1 MEGVDTSILRSF
13 VAVAEGATVTEVAG
27 ESFVTQPTV
36 TRGLQRLETEVGAPL
51 FDRVGRGLRLNRNG
65 EVLLEAARRA
75 LSGLDT
81 ALAEIAAHQDPA
93 AGTVR
98 FGFLS
103 PLSNWLIPE
112 LLGEYRRR
120 FPRVNFALR
129 QDGAARILAAL
140 ADGTLDVLVT
150 IPDLAHPMVRW
161 EPLFDEDIVLVVP
174 AGHRLAGG
182 TIDGTAGSP
191 GVPLAEVAEETF
203 MIFAPG
209 YGLRGVT
216 DEMCAA
222 AGFRPRI
229 GFEGHDLTTLYGL
242 IRAGCG
248 VGVFPALPEVPD
260 GLRQVPLSPAVS
272 RSIGIAWCPGNYR
285 SAAAEAFR
293 AFAADYLGAID
304 YAGRVTAGRP
314 G

>member
-1 MEGVDTSILRSF
+1 MDDMETSVLRSF
-13 VAVAEGATVTEVAG
+13 VAVAEGATITEVAG

-36 TRGLQRLETEVGAPL
+36 TRGLQRLETEVGVPL

-65 EVLLEAARRA
+65 EVLLTAARRA
-75 LSGLDT
+75 LTGLDT
-81 ALAEIAAHQDPA
+81 AVAEIAAHRDPA

-120 FPRVNFALR
+120 FPQVSFALR
-129 QDGAARILAAL
+129 QDGAARILTAL
-140 ADGTLDVLVT
+140 AEGTLDVLLT
-150 IPDLAHPMVRW
+150 IPDVRHPEVRW
-161 EPLFDEDIVLVVP
+161 EPLFDEDIALVVP

-182 TIDGTAGSP
+182 AA
-191 GVPLAEVAEETF
+191 VPLTEVADETF
-203 MIFAPG
+203 MIFAAG
-209 YGLRGVT
+209 YGLRSVT
-216 DEMCAA
+216 DGMCAA

-248 VGVFPALPEVPD
+248 VGIFPALPQLPD
-260 GLRQVPLSPAVS
+260 GLRQLPLSPAVS
-272 RSIGIAWCPGNYR
+272 RPIGVAWCPGNYR

-293 AFAADYLGAID
+293 SFAIDYLGAID
-304 YAGRVTAGRP
+304 YAGRVALGRP
-314 G
+314 A